1 MKKIKVTDFKKFLNS
16 LALESQV
23 PVLRLLKRLEV
34 PEGQAWCT
42 LFTKNH
48 FTKWFYMGYWF
59 CFSLQPHKLLSSV
72 YTWGRFVPYF
82 LHSPFYFLLSLPFL

>member
-23 PVLRLLKRLEV
+23 PMLRLLKRLEV

-42 LFTKNH
+42 LFTKE
-48 FTKWFYMGYWF
+48 
-59 CFSLQPHKLLSSV
+59 SLYQMVLHGLLV
-72 YTWGRFVPYF
+72 LF
-82 LHSPFYFLLSLPFL
+82 LITTT